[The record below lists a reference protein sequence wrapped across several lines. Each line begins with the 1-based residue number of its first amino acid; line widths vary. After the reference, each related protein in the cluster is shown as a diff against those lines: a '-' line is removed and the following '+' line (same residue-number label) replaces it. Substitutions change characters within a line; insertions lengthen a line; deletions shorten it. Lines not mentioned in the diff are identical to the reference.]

1 MDAAK
6 TSQKSEQQ

>member
-6 TSQKSEQQ
+6 EFANR

>member
-6 TSQKSEQQ
+6 